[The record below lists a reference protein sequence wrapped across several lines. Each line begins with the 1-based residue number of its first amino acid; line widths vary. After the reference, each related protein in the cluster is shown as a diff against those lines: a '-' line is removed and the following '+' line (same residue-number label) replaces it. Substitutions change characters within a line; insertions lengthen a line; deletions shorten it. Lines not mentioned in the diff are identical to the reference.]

1 MKRIALLA
9 FAGLALCGSSASAAD
24 ICKAI
29 ALRDVAALDNPRS
42 IIPKG
47 DYDTAITGL
56 HMNKVSGETAFCSHG
71 GYCYPTHVTVRSKTV
86 EALRLTNCSV
96 DRSMSDDDGE
106 EITYE
111 MSVSRSAV
119 PAAQW
124 RKDYL
129 DSRFLQMGLCS
140 ACADN
145 AAQYYVTQ
153 PASPCAKLAKR
164 ALEGDPTALTQL
176 QRRPAFCTYHY
187 R

>member
-1 MKRIALLA
+1 MKRVALLA
-9 FAGLALCGSSASAAD
+9 VAGLALCISSANAAD

-56 HMNKVSGETAFCSHG
+56 HMNKVSGETSFCSHG
-71 GYCYPTHVTVRSKTV
+71 GYCYPTHVTVRKKTV

-96 DRSMSDDDGE
+96 DRSLSDDDGE
-106 EITYE
+106 EITYQ

-119 PAAQW
+119 PVAQW

-129 DSRFLQMGLCS
+129 DNRFLQMGLCS

-145 AAQYYVTQ
+145 VAQYYLTQ
-153 PASPCAKLAKR
+153 SSSPCAKLTKR

-176 QRRPAFCTYHY
+176 QSNPQFCVY
-187 R
+187 RYR